1 MLPKAHLTLHSRMS
15 GSRWLTTPSWLSKS
29 LISLL
34 YSSSY
39 SYHLFLISSA
49 SVRCL
54 LFLSF
59 IMSILTWSVP
69 LVSPIFL
76 KRSLVFPILLFTST
90 SFHCSLRKAFLSF
103 LDILRYSAFIW
114 VYISLFPLLFTS
126 LLSLAICKGPSDN
139 HFAFLYFFFF
149 GMVLVTVS
157 YTMLQITVHSYSGS
171 LSTRSIP
178 LYDYTVTSTV

>member
-1 MLPKAHLTLHSRMS
+1 MSNSSRPHGLQPTRLLYPWAFPGKSTGVGCHRLLRSLGLEWKLTFCSPMATAEFLKFAGILSAASSFRIWNSSAGILSPLLALFEVMVPKAHLTSQSRMS

-49 SVRCL
+49 SVRSL

-76 KRSLVFPILLFTST
+76 KRSLVASM
-90 SFHCSLRKAFLSF
+90 R
-103 LDILRYSAFIW
+103 
-114 VYISLFPLLFTS
+114 
-126 LLSLAICKGPSDN
+126 CKG
-139 HFAFLYFFFF
+139 
-149 GMVLVTVS
+149 
-157 YTMLQITVHSYSGS
+157 
-171 LSTRSIP
+171 
-178 LYDYTVTSTV
+178 